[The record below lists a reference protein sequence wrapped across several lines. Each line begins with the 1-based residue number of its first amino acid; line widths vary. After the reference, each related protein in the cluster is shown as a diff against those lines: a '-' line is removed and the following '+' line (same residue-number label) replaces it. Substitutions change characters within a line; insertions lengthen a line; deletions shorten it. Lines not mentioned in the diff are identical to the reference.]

1 MPASAPL
8 PVVPAAAAIA
18 PVPSPTPSAA
28 PLIPLLPGL
37 QPLQPQTGE
46 VAYRN
51 MRVVDLKPLLRQR
64 GLPLSGN
71 KAELVQRLVADDAKK
86 ARASSTPAPA
96 PQPSPAIP
104 QPPRPLQASASPSFP
119 QSPLPSPLPRAP
131 PIATPP
137 PPPRTIPLPPPA
149 SVPAARPPQP
159 TVIGRSSAIDLSQE
173 DEVVSRVAKAEP
185 AFPSPA
191 SSSSS
196 SSSYTVTQS
205 SSSSSTVIDLT
216 SIGDDDE
223 DDLDSAVEVVMTT
236 PSGGKASGLER
247 KASVM
252 SAAAAQTHMGTPTTT
267 ASSSAAMASDV
278 TDLSNAD
285 RVKRRRLI
293 GDDDEQE
300 EDEAGEMS
308 EQGLYQ
314 QMQDALASGLSIEAV
329 VAALRRRA
337 ELRRSASSRTSSSF
351 LGAMFTNNETAA
363 PAATP
368 TGRRGR
374 RRIIDS
380 DDDDDDHTDIFGYRS
395 VSLLEAPTTPA
406 LPGRT
411 AYDNIQLYVN
421 SPMNAEIEEELPEPP
436 NLEVT
441 LLPHQRQALWW
452 LNKQEK
458 NPIIKGGI
466 LADAMGVGKT
476 IEMLSLIL
484 HTIDEQNAA
493 KEQAQNRKRVQ
504 GGTLVLCPLSTLSQW
519 HQEISDKSQ
528 EGALRVAEFY
538 GANRQSFTAASL
550 ADYDIVLTTYGTMA
564 RGWSSEDDARAF
576 VRRRLGP
583 LHQMTWFRVVL
594 DEGHIIRNES
604 TQAAKAAYALKS
616 KYRWIMSGTPI
627 QNSLDDMYSLL
638 RFLHVPE
645 CMDKAWWKQNVDP
658 AGDFTALKKI
668 LETLLLRRPKDYEIK
683 GKPIVDLPPLSI
695 VESKLNLDHHHQW
708 VYDYLFKESA
718 NLFAQY
724 YSEGTVLE
732 HYIHIL
738 SLLLRLRQVCD
749 QPMLVALSTL
759 EKEKNAEADRRR
771 RRGRRSRTRHKFSY
785 YEMGRK
791 LRATYAAA
799 PKPGESEGQEG
810 DKALLGELLGVA
822 ELCRLCYDEVGPEDK
837 IETSCGHAFCR
848 TCFEDWQAEHEGLQQ
863 CPECRL
869 PMRVKAEEA
878 TGSPAIKSEGRG
890 RDGVKKE
897 AKEKKKREKRS
908 GRKGKMKKEDYDDDE
923 EEDDEDECSDDEDA
937 KQDRSALFKSLD
949 LSSDDDDE
957 LEVMVVTPASMMSK
971 AAAGGRTPTMSA
983 AAAAKA
989 KNENENDDFLF
1000 EDLGITATRA
1010 LPTVKA
1016 EGPPVPPTV
1025 KAEAPRAGD
1034 EATGRRREGE
1044 EPQEGEGEAEER
1056 EGEEE
1061 AAQADG
1067 EWDLEEEERRDEEEI
1082 QMLLESVKLKAL
1094 VDELETIRDSG
1105 TGVKSLVYSQFTRY
1119 LDMVG
1124 HILRWKGFTFVRL
1137 DGRMSKAKRQ
1147 RSMER
1152 FKDDPEVTIFLIS
1165 LKAGGFGLNLTS
1177 ASRIY
1182 LLDPWWNP
1190 ATEQQAIDRAHRLGQ
1205 KLPVVVTRFI
1215 IINSIEERILELQKK
1230 KNELARGAFEGG
1242 SPNRLGIRELSML
1255 FSNRA
1260 PDPSAGDQPPPGPQ
1274 QELPRGPLGAAFI

>member
-1 MPASAPL
+1 MVEPAAVPASAPL

-104 QPPRPLQASASPSFP
+104 QPPRPLQAM
-119 QSPLPSPLPRAP
+119 
-131 PIATPP
+131 
-137 PPPRTIPLPPPA
+137 
-149 SVPAARPPQP
+149 PAARPPQP

-267 ASSSAAMASDV
+267 ASSSSAAMASDV

-293 GDDDEQE
+293 GDDGEQE

-395 VSLLEAPTTPA
+395 
-406 LPGRT
+406 
-411 AYDNIQLYVN
+411 LYVN

-724 YSEGTVLE
+724 YSEGT
-732 HYIHIL
+732 
-738 SLLLRLRQVCD
+738 VCD

-1082 QMLLESVKLKAL
+1082 QMLLESAL